1 MTRDRMFA
9 GASVRSRDYKLA
21 LVSLIAT
28 VVLSTGAGAQ
38 DSVAFPHTRHAT
50 VPCMTC
56 HVTTGSGARLR
67 VVAPE
72 GCRACHHGAEQKSQ
86 CTACHSKT
94 PATRTVSVA
103 FRAATR
109 PVPVTRPLDFE
120 HQRHATLQCTQCHAN
135 DVMRAPQVTC
145 TSCHADHH
153 APERNCTTCHPA
165 ARAGHDRTAHDGCTT
180 CHVARAIPAI
190 TSSPTLCLS
199 CHEAQRDHNSGG
211 DCATCHAIASHGVSP
226 RQPTRRQ

>member
-1 MTRDRMFA
+1 MFA
-9 GASVRSRDYKLA
+9 RANVRSRGYKRA
-21 LVSLIAT
+21 LMSLISMI
-28 VVLSTGAGAQ
+28 VLSAGAGAQ
-38 DSVAFPHTRHAT
+38 DSAAFPHARHAT

-56 HVTTGSGARLR
+56 HVTTSSGARLR
-67 VVAPE
+67 VAAPD
-72 GCRACHHGAEQKSQ
+72 GCRACHHGADQKSQ
-86 CTACHSKT
+86 CTACHSKAISST
-94 PATRTVSVA
+94 QTVSVA
-103 FRAATR
+103 FSAATR
-109 PVPVTRPLDFE
+109 PLPVTRPLEFE
-120 HQRHATLQCTQCHAN
+120 HQRHSALQCARCHAN

-153 APERNCTTCHPA
+153 APERNCTTCHPS

-199 CHEAQRDHNSGG
+199 CHEAQRNHNSGG